1 MDTTTIRV
9 TRKTRD
15 ELFELAQASGTT
27 MQEVLAQAI
36 EAYRGQRLLEAV
48 NAAYATLKEN
58 RVAWDEYRD
67 ELAEWD
73 TTLPDGLTGT

>member
-48 NAAYATLKEN
+48 NAAYAALKED
-58 RVAWDEYRD
+58 RVAWDEYRE
-67 ELAEWD
+67 ELADWD
-73 TTLPDGLTGT
+73 TSLRDGLTGT